1 MDPCPKASTDR
12 FRHLRDNEYDYL
24 DKQGHV
30 YLDYTGSGLAAQ
42 SQYLAHYNRVQSIL
56 LGNPHSTNPTSAA
69 ATDLVEQT
77 RSRILEFFNASK
89 DEYTV
94 IFTPNASGAA
104 RLVGESFP
112 FSKRSRLVL
121 TADNHNSINGL
132 RMFAER
138 SGTKTVYV
146 PLEADSLRIDES
158 SLLKRL
164 PDRTSSLLSRKSR
177 SLFAYTAQSNF
188 SGVQHPLTWVKEAQR
203 RGYDVLLDA
212 AAFVPTN
219 HLNLSKVHPDFVIV
233 SWYKVFGY
241 PTGVGCLIARREAQS
256 RLSRPW
262 FAGGTVQAVTVGH
275 KWELLLRDER
285 GFEDGTI
292 NFQSI
297 PDVLYGIDWICS
309 IGLSD
314 IKRHV
319 MKLTQDAIQK
329 LQSLSH
335 SNGILL
341 IKFYGPTNVEDRG
354 ATISFN
360 LCDPTG
366 KNIDD
371 RVVGLEA
378 AVKGISLR
386 TGCFCNP
393 GAGETAL
400 GVTERMIRQISKATI
415 QDLGEYLELVNL
427 DVSGVVRISFGLASS
442 EADVDKLC
450 DFLKDQFCDRP
461 FNVSGLGPREG
472 C

>member
-1 MDPCPKASTDR
+1 MDPCPKASVDR

-24 DKQGHV
+24 DENGHV

-42 SQYLAHYNRVQSIL
+42 SQYLAHYNRVRSVL

-89 DEYTV
+89 DEYIV

-112 FSKRSRLVL
+112 FDKRSRLVL

-132 RMFAER
+132 RMFAEK
-138 SGTKTVYV
+138 SGTKTVYI

-164 PDRTSSLLSRKSR
+164 PDRTNSLLSRKSR
-177 SLFAYTAQSNF
+177 NLFAYPAQSNF
-188 SGVQHPLTWVKEAQR
+188 SGVQHPLTWIEEAQR

-219 HLNLSKVHPDFVIV
+219 HLNLSQVHPDFVIV

-241 PTGVGCLIARREAQS
+241 PTGVGCLIARRESQS

-275 KWELLLRDER
+275 KWELLLRDQR

-297 PDVLYGIDWICS
+297 PDVLYGIDWVCS
-309 IGLSD
+309 IGLPD

-319 MKLTQDAIQK
+319 MELTRDAIEK

-335 SNGILL
+335 SNGVLL
-341 IKFYGPTNVEDRG
+341 IKFYGPTDIQDRG

-366 KNIDD
+366 KIIDD
-371 RVVGLEA
+371 RVIGLEA
-378 AVKGISLR
+378 AERGISLR

-393 GAGETAL
+393 GVGETAL
-400 GVTERMIRQISKATI
+400 GVTGEVIRRIRKATI
-415 QDLGEYLELVNL
+415 QNLGELLELVGL

-442 EADVDKLC
+442 KSDVDNLWS
-450 DFLKDQFCDRP
+450 FLKSRFCDRP
-461 FNVSGLGPREG
+461 FKVSGLGLRGE